1 MGAVLSCGLPPLRAG
16 GLRSGALPGLQGV
29 RGQWTGS
36 WQAYGGGGGPTNVD
50 FGLKGTTWQ
59 WGDYGLDQ
67 AGCPPQYHRTSSRA
81 ILHSN
86 GMPSVHAEYS
96 GYIIVCYRLS

>member
-1 MGAVLSCGLPPLRAG
+1 MGGRPPTGAAQRGGGAELRAAPLRAG
-16 GLRSGALPGLQGV
+16 GARSGALPGLQGV

-67 AGCPPQYHRTSSRA
+67 AGCPPGFHRAT
-81 ILHSN
+81 
-86 GMPSVHAEYS
+86 
-96 GYIIVCYRLS
+96 